1 MDDIA
6 ILIEKLMVEY
16 SNDLKRTAYVM
27 LGDEQLSEDVTQETF
42 ISFYRSHNKFR
53 GDSSY
58 KTYLYRILLNHIKM
72 HWRKKIPQTLDTL
85 TESSETLVF
94 EDLLVNV
101 LDLHH
106 ALRQLNEM
114 YRDVITL
121 HYFNDYSI
129 EEIAL
134 ILDLSNSNVKMRLKR
149 GRDVLK
155 KNLIGGTHS

>member
-1 MDDIA
+1 MDDIV
-6 ILIEKLMVEY
+6 ILIEKLMAEH

-42 ISFYRSHNKFR
+42 ISFYKNHHKFR
-53 GDSSY
+53 GESSY

-72 HWRKKIPQTLDTL
+72 HWRKKTPQTLDSL
-85 TESSETLVF
+85 IENSDVLIF

-101 LDLHH
+101 LDLHN
-106 ALRQLNEM
+106 ALRQLKDTYKE
-114 YRDVITL
+114 VITL
-121 HYFNDYSI
+121 HYFNEYSI
-129 EEIAL
+129 EEIGT

-155 KNLIGGTHS
+155 KNLIGGINS

>member
-1 MDDIA
+1 MDDIV
-6 ILIEKLMVEY
+6 ILIEKLMADH
-16 SNDLKRTAYVM
+16 SDDLKRTAYVM

-42 ISFYRSHNKFR
+42 LSFYKNHHKFR
-53 GDSSY
+53 GESSY

-72 HWRKKIPQTLDTL
+72 HWRKKTPQTLDSL
-85 TESSETLVF
+85 IENSDVLIF

-106 ALRQLNEM
+106 ALRQLKDTYKE
-114 YRDVITL
+114 VITL
-121 HYFNDYSI
+121 HYFNEYSI
-129 EEIAL
+129 EEIAA

-155 KNLIGGTHS
+155 KNLIGGINS

>member
-72 HWRKKIPQTLDTL
+72 HWRKKSPQTLDTL

>member
-1 MDDIA
+1 MDDIV
-6 ILIEKLMVEY
+6 ILIEKLMVEH

-42 ISFYRSHNKFR
+42 ISFYKNHHRFR
-53 GDSSY
+53 GESSH

-72 HWRKKIPQTLDTL
+72 HWRKRTPQTLDSL
-85 TESSETLVF
+85 IENSAVLVF

-101 LDLHH
+101 LDLQS
-106 ALRQLNEM
+106 ALRLIKDT
-114 YRDVITL
+114 YREVITL
-121 HYFNDYSI
+121 HYFNEYSI
-129 EEIAL
+129 EEIAT

-155 KNLIGGTHS
+155 KNLIGGINS